1 MWITPSGIPRYS
13 IRKTDLVKVHLR
25 TGKVLGRMK
34 PSIELGMHR
43 EIYNVAPDVNAV
55 VHTHS
60 PFTIGVSIS
69 AEFRHVIEEARIVV
83 GTPVVIANKPSGS
96 KDLAESVARQFALG
110 ARVIV
115 VKNHGVVAGG
125 KDLHHARAM
134 IESLEEWAK
143 ILAIARIFGG
153 PRDYLEG

>member
-1 MWITPSGIPRYS
+1 MWITPSGIPRYLV
-13 IRKTDLVKVHLR
+13 RKTDLVKMNLK
-25 TGKVLGRMK
+25 TGKVLGKMK
-34 PSIELGMHR
+34 PSIEFEMHR
-43 EIYNVAPDVNAV
+43 AVYSAARDVNAI

-96 KDLAESVARQFALG
+96 KDLAESVAHEFAGG
-110 ARVIV
+110 ARVVV

-125 KDLHHARAM
+125 KDLHHARAI

-143 ILAIARIFGG
+143 ILTIARIFGG
-153 PRDYLEG
+153 PRNCLEG